1 MPHMFYINSHGS
13 EHTSHRQYS
22 TNAVFVVVNI
32 LLHGECFI
40 DIKIYEFTALMTDNS
55 VCLSFAVLSLYLLMK
70 GKGNASLVSYGISL
84 FLSRYAFFLLPV
96 YAIAFMQKKK

>member
-40 DIKIYEFTALMTDNS
+40 DVKIYEFTALMTDNS
-55 VCLSFAVLSLYLLMK
+55 DSLSFAE
-70 GKGNASLVSYGISL
+70 NVSCIRTHARCIETILTGRITDTL
-84 FLSRYAFFLLPV
+84 
-96 YAIAFMQKKK
+96 QET